1 MSIWPK
7 IKWIFNI
14 YIELRKKSFPLVHY
28 GVLILRSAVVP
39 LAGLSVNISYKFS
52 EPVFYNDQLEIT
64 AAEISY
70 ASLCL
75 AGVLVLIGLGLIAY
89 GIKVTQKQ
97 ARKTA
102 KVLIVSMLG
111 ESAHF
116 PDEILYESEKLD
128 SREPIKLG
136 VSEDQNYIEKSI
148 EMFNAEQM
156 VDIYHRFILH
166 HDCKKVFLGGRGRVP
181 LLVAYGSRF
190 RNISANIVYF
200 DQMHLDS
207 KWYLLDDEDE
217 NIELNYPTIN
227 EIHPTM
233 EGEVGLAVCFTTQI
247 EEHQLPMYIQGH
259 TLVISPTKNVG
270 RNLIKN
276 QANLQRISRELKTI
290 IDQLSSKENCKT
302 IHLFLSVQSS
312 LALEIGR
319 NYQEGTHKPWIVHNF
334 NASQGKYEWAIQLS
348 RDKIEAFKK
357 ADLSL

>member
-7 IKWIFNI
+7 IKWMIQV
-14 YIELRKKSFPLVHY
+14 YLELRKKSYPLVNY
-28 GVLILRSAVVP
+28 GVKVLRYAV
-39 LAGLSVNISYKFS
+39 LSLSGLGVNIFFKFS
-52 EPVFYNDQLEIT
+52 EPVFYIRQIEVT
-64 AAEISY
+64 AADISY
-70 ASLCL
+70 ASLCIT
-75 AGVLVLIGLGLIAY
+75 GILVLIGLGLIVY

-128 SREPIKLG
+128 SREPVKLG
-136 VSEDQNYIEKSI
+136 VFDDQNYIQKSI

-166 HDCKKVFLGGRGRVP
+166 HDCKKVFLGGRARVP

-190 RNISANIVYF
+190 RNISTNLVYF
-200 DQMHLDS
+200 DQMHIDS
-207 KWYLLDDEDE
+207 KWYLLNDEDE
-217 NIELNYPTIN
+217 NIALNYPAIN
-227 EIHPTM
+227 EIKPTM
-233 EGEVGLAVCFTTQI
+233 EGKVGLAICFTTQI
-247 EEHQLPMYIQGH
+247 EKHQLPIYIQEH

-290 IDQLSSKENCKT
+290 IDQFSSKKNCKT

-334 NASQGKYEWAIQLS
+334 NASQGKYEWAIQLNS
-348 RDKIEAFKK
+348 DKTIQLYNE
-357 ADLSL
+357 